1 MMGTLVF
8 QILSELKIEQ
18 LRLGY
23 NLLTDFPVDL
33 IRQMNDV
40 SDFQEDFLLQAQAIH
55 DKVYYMI

>member
-1 MMGTLVF
+1 MMSTLVS

-23 NLLTDFPVDL
+23 NSLTDFPVDL